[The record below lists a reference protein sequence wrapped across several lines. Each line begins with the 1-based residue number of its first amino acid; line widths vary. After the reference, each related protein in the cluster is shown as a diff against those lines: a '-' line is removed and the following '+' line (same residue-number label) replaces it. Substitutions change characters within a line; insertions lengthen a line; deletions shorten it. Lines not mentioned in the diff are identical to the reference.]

1 MNPPSIHPSDPAK
14 YRQQYINNLRL
25 QASNDQ
31 LNLNANQIYS
41 KTGQT
46 PSPLPD
52 VRSTTEKEADVERL
66 KIEVRSR
73 LAEVMDGDN
82 ANNAVMTLS
91 PKQLVFVANQ
101 IDSITKDLKSRYALG
116 VPSQIFVQYIRRL
129 MTKESQTNGVDLGLQ
144 QSTGED
150 ILLSNQQIANTLIDK
165 DDLQE
170 LEEAIQNVNG
180 GAQLRKYINEIT
192 EVLPNEETEN
202 KVYGLNRGNQAQS
215 QIDLNNALQNIPTK
229 YQFNKLLRKF
239 KTAKAMGD
247 DNAVRDYVR
256 QFRDMLNID
265 EEELQLA
272 KSVKSR
278 ISNVIDDEAFFDA
291 RENPPEK
298 PEISRGKTH
307 HHTIRQEVAD
317 EMRRNG
323 IVNIRGF
330 SADDILNKTK
340 VKDKAYVNAES
351 VRSIHDELG
360 LGGQK
365 EGRMKGK
372 GIKKGRVIPK
382 VALNEGIQ
390 RTVNYVPFGRYIIQR
405 HRLADNTL
413 MMRHKRGGAIIAF
426 PTHKISTA
434 LSRIFKKLIKNEMPS
449 YEEVGNLSK
458 DEQAFL
464 HKVIKHAQLED
475 QMRIPSPNKSEEEQQ
490 NDRFEILKGEISA
503 GNDNPELIKEFK
515 QLLFKFIQEGKIP
528 RRQGHEILMDLTS
541 LGF

>member
-1 MNPPSIHPSDPAK
+1 MNPPLIHPSDAAK

-31 LNLNANQIYS
+31 LNLNANQIYR

-52 VRSTTEKEADVERL
+52 VRSTTEKEGDIERL
-66 KIEVRSR
+66 KVEVRSR
-73 LAEVMDGDN
+73 LADVMDGDN
-82 ANNAVMTLS
+82 ANNVALSLS
-91 PKQLVFVANQ
+91 PKQLIFVANQ
-101 IDSITKDLKSRYALG
+101 INNITKDLKAKYALG
-116 VPSQIFVQYIRRL
+116 VPSQIFIQYVRNL
-129 MTKESQTNGVDLGLQ
+129 MLREAQTNGVDLGLQ

-150 ILLSNQQIANTLIDK
+150 ILLSNQQIANTLIDR
-165 DDLQE
+165 DDLRE
-170 LEEAIQNVNG
+170 LEEAVKGVTG
-180 GAQLRKYINEIT
+180 GAQLRPFIQGISEL
-192 EVLPNEETEN
+192 LPDQETEN
-202 KVYGLNRGNQAQS
+202 RVYGLNQGNQAQS
-215 QIDLNNALQNIPTK
+215 QINLNNALQNVPTK
-229 YQFNKLLRKF
+229 YQFNKLFRKM
-239 KTAKAMGD
+239 KTAKALGD
-247 DNAVRDYVR
+247 DAAVRSYVR
-256 QFRDMLNID
+256 QFRDILDIDKENI
-265 EEELQLA
+265 ELVQNEA
-272 KSVKSR
+272 
-278 ISNVIDDEAFFDA
+278 NEPNDDEFYDA
-291 RENPPEK
+291 SETDPK
-298 PEISRGKTH
+298 PKQKSNRPVND
-307 HHTIRQEVAD
+307 IRQEVVD
-317 EMRRNG
+317 KMRQDG
-323 IVNIRGF
+323 IQQIRGY
-330 SADDILNKTK
+330 SADDIANKTK
-340 VKDKAYVNAES
+340 VKNKAYVKADL
-351 VRSIHDELG
+351 VRSIHVELG
-360 LGGQK
+360 LGGQTQ
-365 EGRMKGK
+365 GRIQGK

-390 RTVNYVPFGRYIIQR
+390 RTENYVPFGRYIIQR

-434 LSRIFKKLIKNEMPS
+434 LSKIFKKLIKKEMPS

-458 DEQAFL
+458 DEQGFL

-503 GNDNPELIKEFK
+503 GNDSPELIKEFK